1 MAMLDGKVAVITGAG
16 RGQGRSHA
24 VALARQGASI
34 AVCDIDTQYSWVPY
48 DMTEKR
54 DLEET
59 ASLVRSLGGKCLAVT
74 ADVRDPRQVE
84 SFIQSTMEEFGHI
97 DILSASAGVWAPAQI
112 ADMSDEIWRDTI
124 DTNLG
129 GVFHAIRAVAPHM
142 VRQRGGRI
150 VATSSM
156 CGRRGTPNLA
166 AYTASKWGVIGLVKT
181 AAVELGAHNITVN
194 AICPSYVDTPMINF
208 DSYNRMF
215 RPDLEYPTRETSEEI
230 VRTQHALP
238 IGSLPA
244 EDVSAALLYLV
255 SDGARY
261 VSGTALDITA
271 GMSAQWNA

>member
-34 AVCDIDTQYSWVPY
+34 AVCDIDAQYSWVPY
-48 DMTEKR
+48 DMTENR

-59 ASLVRSLGGKCLAVT
+59 ASLVRSLGGKCLAMT

-84 SFIQSTMEEFGHI
+84 SFIQSTTEEFGHI

-112 ADMSDEIWRDTI
+112 VDTSDEIWRDTI
-124 DTNLG
+124 DTNLS

-142 VRQRGGRI
+142 VRQQGGRI

-166 AYTASKWGVIGLVKT
+166 AYTASKWGI
-181 AAVELGAHNITVN
+181 ITVN

-238 IGSLPA
+238 IASLPA

-271 GMSAQWNA
+271 GMSAQWSA